1 MAQIDARPGSAAGE
15 SLIDPMLPRAAPI
28 VAVQR
33 ETPDVFTLTLD
44 VSDREQ
50 GLPFHS
56 GQFTMLYLFGI
67 GEVPISISG
76 DPAFPMRLVHTIR
89 AVGSVTRPMQHMK
102 CGSMLG
108 VRGPFGTGWPVEE
121 AQGKDIV
128 VVAGGLGLAPLR
140 PLIYHLLNRREDYA
154 HVSIL
159 YGARSP
165 ADILYCKELESWS
178 RHFDVDVSVIVDHAV
193 ADWHGDVGVV
203 TALMDKVH
211 CEPGNTL
218 AMLCGPEIMMRFS
231 IRELS
236 HIGMAD
242 EQIYLS
248 MERNMQCALGFCGHC
263 QYGPTFVC
271 KDGPVYRFDR
281 IKPFFG
287 IREI

>member
-1 MAQIDARPGSAAGE
+1 MASE
-15 SLIDPMLPRAAPI
+15 SLIDPMLPHAAPI
-28 VAVQR
+28 VAVHR

-50 GLPFHS
+50 GLPFQP
-56 GQFTMLYLFGI
+56 GQFTMLYLFGA

-89 AVGSVTRPMQHMK
+89 AVGSVTRPMQDMK
-102 CGSMLG
+102 RGSMLG
-108 VRGPFGTGWPVEE
+108 VRGPFGTGWPVEV
-121 AQGKDIV
+121 ARGKDIL

-140 PLIYHLLNRREDYA
+140 PLIYHLLNRREDYG

-165 ADILYCKELESWS
+165 ADILYCKELERWGG
-178 RHFDVDVSVIVDHAV
+178 RFDVDVSVIVDHAIT
-193 ADWHGDVGVV
+193 DWHGDVGVV
-203 TALMDKVH
+203 TTLMDKVR
-211 CEPGNTL
+211 CEPGNTI

-231 IRELS
+231 IRELNLL
-236 HIGMAD
+236 GMAD
-242 EQIYLS
+242 EHIYIS
-248 MERNMQCALGFCGHC
+248 MERNMQCAVGFCGHC

-271 KDGPVYRFDR
+271 KDGPVYRYDR

-287 IREI
+287 TREI